1 MRKENL
7 NFYEEY
13 GTRKVINATGT
24 MTSLGG
30 SCVSNDVIEE
40 ISSVLSKWVEID
52 SLQKKA
58 SQIIAKVTGAE
69 AGFVTACAAAGI
81 TLGVAACMTG
91 KNIGKVAQLPDT
103 RDMKNEVILQKGHS
117 INFGAKVSQMV
128 RLSGAKCIEFG
139 SVNGTSGLE
148 MEGVIKENTAAAVYV
163 VSHHTSQFG
172 MVPFSQFLEI
182 AHKNKIPVIV
192 DAAAEYNFANF
203 ISRGADLVTCSGHK
217 FLFGPTSG
225 LLAGKRDLIE
235 ACHLQKLG
243 IGRAMKVGKEG
254 IVGLIAALKVWENRD
269 LEHEHEEIRVKAK
282 KVCNQL
288 EEINGIN
295 AIPVEDPTGN
305 PITRVQINVNTKE
318 AGIDSFILANELKKA
333 KTPIIT
339 RSHHAEEGYFQLEM
353 RFINDSDIDYICTEI
368 KTVLNKSQDEK
379 DNLWNKY
386 KPRIALWDSL
396 MSQYQHK
403 K

>member
-1 MRKENL
+1 MRKKDL
-7 NFYEEY
+7 NFYEKY
-13 GTRKVINATGT
+13 GVRKVINVSGT

-30 SCVSNDVIEE
+30 SCVRNDVVEE
-40 ISSVLSKWVEID
+40 VSNVLSKWVEID
-52 SLQKKA
+52 SLQERA
-58 SQIIAKVTGAE
+58 NQVIAKVTGAE

-117 INFGAKVSQMV
+117 INFGAKVSQMI

-139 SVNGTSGLE
+139 SLNGTSGFE
-148 MEGVIKENTAAAVYV
+148 MKEVINENTAAAVYV

-182 AHKNKIPVIV
+182 AHENKIPVIV

-225 LLAGKRDLIE
+225 LIAGKRDLVE
-235 ACHLQKLG
+235 ACHLHKLG

-254 IVGLIAALKVWENRD
+254 IVGLIAALKAWENRD
-269 LEHEHEEIRVKAK
+269 LEREHEETCVKAK

-288 EEINGIN
+288 EEVNGIN

-305 PITRVQINVNTKE
+305 PVTRVQVNVNTKE
-318 AGIDSFILANELKKA
+318 AGIDAFILANELKEA
-333 KTPIIT
+333 KIPIIT

-353 RFINDSDIDYICTEI
+353 RFINDNNIDYICTEI
-368 KTVLNKSQDEK
+368 KTILNKSQDEK
-379 DNLWNKY
+379 DSLWNKY
-386 KPRIALWDSL
+386 KPRIALWDFL